1 MEEQSYIRLD
11 QFLKL
16 VGLVKSGG
24 EAKYLIQHGEV
35 QLNGEVE
42 THRSKKLHAGDV
54 VVMGEFE
61 ATVELDSGA

>member
-1 MEEQSYIRLD
+1 MDEQPFIRLD

-24 EAKYLIQHGEV
+24 QAKYLIQHGDV

-54 VVMGEFE
+54 VVMGEYE
-61 ATVELDSGA
+61 ATVELGPEA

>member
-1 MEEQSYIRLD
+1 MDEQPYIRLD

-16 VGLVKSGG
+16 MGLVKSGG

-54 VVMGEFE
+54 VVMGEYE